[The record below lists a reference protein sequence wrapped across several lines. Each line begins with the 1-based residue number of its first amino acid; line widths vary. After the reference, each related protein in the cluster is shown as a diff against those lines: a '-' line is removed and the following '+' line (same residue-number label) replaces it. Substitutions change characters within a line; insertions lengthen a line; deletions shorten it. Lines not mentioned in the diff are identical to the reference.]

1 MSTVK
6 ELQLTIPHDAR
17 SVNLSIGYG
26 DHCIHQYI
34 DLAGAEKITLVRAP
48 KPKAPLP
55 KWHKKFNDPSET
67 EQALRGAAEAID
79 HRAFWEE
86 TEEGHE
92 YWSDVK
98 SKLESMADEMAA
110 YIRDSK

>member
-6 ELQLTIPHDAR
+6 ELQLTVPHDAR
-17 SVNLSIGYG
+17 SVTVSIIHG
-26 DHCIHQYI
+26 DHQINQHVDI
-34 DLAGAEKITLVRAP
+34 GDADAVALVRAP

-55 KWHKKFNDPSET
+55 EWHKSYIPTDVPEGKLRQAAYLIET
-67 EQALRGAAEAID
+67 YFTWRMTQD
-79 HRAFWEE
+79 
-86 TEEGHE
+86 GHE

-98 SKLESMADEMAA
+98 NKLEAMADEMAA